1 METHKD
7 QKLLIIS
14 CLFLVLFTF
23 PVLSIFNSES
33 SINGIPVLYLYIFS
47 VWILSII
54 TIFRVIKKESKEIK
68 KDE

>member
-33 SINGIPVLYLYIFS
+33 SINGIPVLYLYIFA

>member
-33 SINGIPVLYLYIFS
+33 SIKGIPVLYLYIFI
-47 VWILSII
+47 VWILFII
-54 TIFRVIKKESKEIK
+54 IIFRVIKKESKEIK

>member
-1 METHKD
+1 METRKD
-7 QKLLIIS
+7 QKLLIVS

-33 SINGIPVLYLYIFS
+33 SVNGIPVLYLYIFTI
-47 VWILSII
+47 WIFFII
-54 TIFRVIKKESKEIK
+54 TIFRLIKKESKEIE

>member
-1 METHKD
+1 METYKD

>member
-1 METHKD
+1 METQKD

>member
-23 PVLSIFNSES
+23 PVLSIFNSKS
-33 SINGIPVLYLYIFS
+33 SVGGIPVLYLYIFAI
-47 VWILSII
+47 WILFIV
-54 TIFRVIKKESKEIK
+54 TIFRVIKKERNQKR
-68 KDE
+68 